1 MTGTPHVLYVQLV
14 TPNRRIPPP
23 SADFEAVLDLA
34 VDLTPVVEQLPPD
47 ALLLDVAGALPFFGC
62 SAEELAARLR
72 VRALARHDVDLTVGV
87 AENPLLS
94 RMIANEGGPGAVRVL
109 TDDQVQRFLAPLPVI
124 ALPGIGPA
132 GARILSGYGIEL
144 IGQLATTPLGT
155 LQRILGAAAGRRVHE
170 RAQGIDPTRVTTT
183 SVLRALTA
191 DRELGRDELDPVR
204 HRRALLGLAQDLGL
218 QLRTQ
223 AQATTALTLT
233 VRYADRSTTVRS
245 RKLPE
250 ATAHTTTLVDSAY
263 RLYDALGLQRAR
275 VRAFTLKADA
285 IRHADAVTQQLTF
298 DPTDE
303 RHRLVEAV
311 ADRARR
317 RFGPASIGPASLYG
331 AA

>member
-1 MTGTPHVLYVQLV
+1 MTEPHVLYVQLV
-14 TPNRRIPPP
+14 TPDRRIPPAP
-23 SADFEAVLDLA
+23 AEFEAVLDLA
-34 VDLTPVVEQLPPD
+34 TNLTPVVEQLPPD
-47 ALLLDVAGALPFFGC
+47 GFLLDVAGALPFF
-62 SAEELAARLR
+62 SRTAAELGARLR
-72 VRALARHDVDLTVGV
+72 VRALVTADVDVTVG
-87 AENPLLS
+87 AASNPLLA
-94 RMIANEGGPGAVRVL
+94 RMIAAQGTPGGVRAL
-109 TDDQVQRFLAPLPVI
+109 TDDQVRQFLAPLPVI

-132 GARILSGYGIEL
+132 TATTLSGYGIEM

-155 LQRILGAAAGRRVHE
+155 LQRILGAAAGRRIHE
-170 RAQGIDPTRVTTT
+170 RAQGHDATRVTTT

-191 DRELGRDELDPVR
+191 DRELGRDELDPAR

-223 AQATTALTLT
+223 QQAATALTLT
-233 VRYADRSTTVRS
+233 VRYADRSTTVRT
-245 RKLPE
+245 RKLTE
-250 ATAHTTTLVDSAY
+250 ATAHTTTLVDAAY

-275 VRAFTLKADA
+275 VRAFSLKADG
-285 IRHADAVTQQLTF
+285 IRPAEQVTQQLTF

-303 RHRLVEAV
+303 RLRRVEAV